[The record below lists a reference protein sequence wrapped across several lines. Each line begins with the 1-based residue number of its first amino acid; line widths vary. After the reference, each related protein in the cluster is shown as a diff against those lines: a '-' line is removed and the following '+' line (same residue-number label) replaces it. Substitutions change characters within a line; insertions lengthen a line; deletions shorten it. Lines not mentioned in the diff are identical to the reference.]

1 MRCAICDSN
10 KLISKFRLEDDS
22 VFADNGKL
30 TFILCKECDFLFNPK
45 GLELTPEDIKSYYQS
60 FLTYDQAADKVLAQ
74 LDVFLRWRLSY
85 LSFLEK
91 CISRN
96 TMKQMRILDIGGSA
110 GQFCF
115 LMKQKGF
122 FQCDLLDYSKTHV
135 NIGKNI
141 FRIKHTYTDIDQITE
156 PYDLYILNHT
166 IEHIADPV
174 NYLNTL
180 LKNHKNTHI
189 FISTPNHRSVGS
201 ILYKQKWLL
210 LREHHISLFSKK
222 SISSLYERTGLVL
235 QNYDGFRMYS
245 ANPIVMLKG
254 LIGNLIKSKSRQK
267 KFLATDGLCAY
278 GCQK

>member
-1 MRCAICDSN
+1 MRCPICNSN
-10 KLISKFRLEDDS
+10 KLVSKFRLEDDS
-22 VFADNGKL
+22 IFADKGKL
-30 TFILCKECDFLFNPK
+30 IFILCQECDFLFNPK

-74 LDVFLRWRLSY
+74 LNVFLQWRLSY

-91 CISRN
+91 CISRHA
-96 TMKQMRILDIGGSA
+96 MKQMRILDIGGSA

-122 FQCDLLDYSKTHV
+122 QCDLLDYSKTHV

-141 FRIKHTYTDIDQITE
+141 FRIKNAYTDIDQITE
-156 PYDLYILNHT
+156 PYDLYVLNHV

-174 NYLNTL
+174 DYVNTL
-180 LKNHKNTHI
+180 LKNHKKKHI
-189 FISTPNHRSVGS
+189 FISTPNHKSIGS
-201 ILYKQKWLL
+201 IIYKQKWLL

-222 SISSLYERTGLVL
+222 SIIRLYERIGLVL

-245 ANPIVMLKG
+245 ASPKIMLKG
-254 LIGNLIKSKSRQK
+254 LVGNLIKCKSHHK

-278 GCQK
+278 GYQK